1 MKRVLLT
8 CMVLL
13 CLLVTGCRRIRTGS
27 VAMNGHKINLHD
39 MAIHQQIEEDY
50 VLEGT
55 KEDNQVTII
64 LPDDTPNDVEI
75 KAELLDLKG
84 NPLYEGQ
91 AFDLSY
97 ERKGETITFAVDP
110 DLIAALSSDSTI
122 QKHCL
127 FGYHVVSKALDKEWL
142 FVVKISE

>member
-1 MKRVLLT
+1 MRRVLLT

-13 CLLVTGCRRIRTGS
+13 CLLVTGCRRIRTAS
-27 VAMNGHKINLHD
+27 VEMNGHKINLQD

-55 KEDNQVTII
+55 KKDNQVTII

-91 AFDLSY
+91 AF
-97 ERKGETITFAVDP
+97 ERKGDIITFAVDP
-110 DLIAALSSDSTI
+110 DLITALSSDSTI